1 MNITVKELLDAGVH
15 FGHQVRR
22 WNPKSKPY
30 VFDHRHGISI
40 IDLEKTYQLL
50 EKACGFVEELT
61 ASGKNILLVGTKR
74 QAQEVVRE
82 VATTTNMPF
91 CANRW
96 LGGTLTNFNTVKR
109 SLEKY
114 RRFLTMES
122 DGSLAKLPKKEAS
135 AIRREMERMHR
146 NFEGL
151 LEMGDLP
158 AAMLIIDSKAET
170 NAVAEARR
178 LKIPVVG
185 MVDTNSDPSLL
196 DYPIPA
202 NDDAV
207 KSIRLIMDVLLES
220 IQNGLARR
228 EEPKSQQKGFTPVVR
243 QEFDE
248 AQPEVTL
255 SPDIMMEEESGA
267 PVFVAT
273 PDASPA
279 DPAAVPTPAPS
290 ATSEAMDA
298 PAENLQEGAPA
309 EPTQPSE
316 EAKTQ

>member
-50 EKACGFVEELT
+50 EKACGFVEDLT

-74 QAQEVVRE
+74 QAQDVVRE

-114 RRFLTMES
+114 RRFLAMES

-135 AIRREMERMHR
+135 AIRREMDRMHR

-151 LEMGDLP
+151 LEMGELP
-158 AAMLIIDSKAET
+158 SAMLIIDSKTES
-170 NAVAEARR
+170 NAVSEARR
-178 LKIPVVG
+178 LKIPVLG

-220 IQNGLARR
+220 IQNGMARR
-228 EEPKSQQKGFTPVVR
+228 EEPRANQKGFTPMVR

-255 SPDIMMEEESGA
+255 SADIMMEEESGA

-273 PDASPA
+273 PDGGPA
-279 DPAAVPTPAPS
+279 DAPVPPPAP
-290 ATSEAMDA
+290 EAA
-298 PAENLQEGAPA
+298 PAPPA
-309 EPTQPSE
+309 EPVADEASKTE
-316 EAKTQ
+316 EAKS